1 VFLKNKVYQKTNMLD
16 FINNFDIISVVFA
29 AVLLLFF
36 VVQMVYYLY
45 FFTSVLLRNRNI
57 RKGKIILQK
66 NQPPVSVIICARNE
80 QENLKKFLPSVLEQN
95 YPNFEVIVVND
106 DSLDNTE
113 EVLSILSQ
121 KYSNL
126 YYTTIPNKVKVLS
139 PKKLAITV
147 GVKAAKN
154 ELLVFTDADCRP
166 QSSDWLALMVRNF
179 SPKTEFVL
187 GFGDYFREKTPIN
200 HLITFDTL
208 FIAMQYLGFAYRGFP
223 YMGIGRNMAYRKST
237 FFKMRGF
244 AGHLHIVSGDDDLFV
259 NSAANRENTH
269 IECVKES
276 KTLSVPKSSFSRWL
290 SQKRRHL
297 SVSPHYSAKSKRM
310 LSWEVF
316 SRGMFYTF
324 FTVLL
329 LTKNW
334 FFIIFALSL
343 FLIRFITQ
351 LIIINLTAKHLGT
364 RKFFLTIIFWEILLP
379 LISLYLSTVDKFFY
393 RKKRNYW
400 G

>member
-1 VFLKNKVYQKTNMLD
+1 MPNLLSD
-16 FINNFDIISVVFA
+16 FDIIYVVFA
-29 AVLLLFF
+29 AILLLCF
-36 VVQMVYYLY
+36 VVQMIYYGY
-45 FFTSVLLRNRNI
+45 FFTSVVNRNRNL
-57 RKGKIILQK
+57 RKGKIIVQTA
-66 NQPPVSVIICARNE
+66 QPPVSVIICARNE
-80 QENLKKFLPSVLEQN
+80 QDNLKNFLPLVLEQN

-106 DSLDNTE
+106 GSYDSTE
-113 EVLSILSQ
+113 EVLGILSQ

-126 YYTTIPNKVKVLS
+126 YYTTIPHNVKVLS
-139 PKKLAITV
+139 AKKLALTV

-166 QSSDWLALMVRNF
+166 QSSEWLALMVRNF

-187 GFGDYFREKTPIN
+187 GFGDYFREKKIIN

-237 FFKMRGF
+237 FFKKRGF

-259 NSAANRENTH
+259 NSAAKRENTQ

-276 KTLSVPKSSFSRWL
+276 KTLSVPKSSFLQWL

-297 SVSPHYSAKSKRM
+297 SVSSYYSAKSKRM
-310 LSWEVF
+310 LGWEVL
-316 SRGMFYTF
+316 SRGIFYLF
-324 FTVLL
+324 FIILL

-343 FLIRFITQ
+343 FFVRFITQ
-351 LIIINLTAKHLGT
+351 IIIINLTAKNLGT
-364 RKFFLTIIFWEILLP
+364 RKFFFTIILWEILLP
-379 LISLYLSTVDKFFY
+379 LISLYLSITNKIFY
-393 RKKRNYW
+393 KTKRNLW
-400 G
+400 

>member
-1 VFLKNKVYQKTNMLD
+1 MPDFLSSLD
-16 FINNFDIISVVFA
+16 TTSVIFA
-29 AVLLLFF
+29 TVLLLFF

-45 FFTSVLLRNRNI
+45 FFRSVALRNKKL
-57 RKGKIILQK
+57 RKGKIIVQTA
-66 NQPPVSVIICARNE
+66 QPSVSVIICAKNE
-80 QENLKKFLPSVLEQN
+80 QENLKKFLPLVLEQN

-106 DSLDNTE
+106 GSYDETE
-113 EVLSILSQ
+113 GVLNILSQ

-126 YYTTIPNKVKVLS
+126 YYTTLSNEVKMMS
-139 PKKLAITV
+139 SKKLAITV
-147 GVKAAKN
+147 GIKAAKN

-166 QSSDWLALMVRNF
+166 QSSNWLALMVRNF

-187 GFGDYFREKTPIN
+187 AFGDYFKEKTPIN
-200 HLITFDTL
+200 HLISFDTL

-244 AGHLHIVSGDDDLFV
+244 AGHLHIASGDDDLFV
-259 NSAANRENTH
+259 NSAANRENTQ
-269 IECVKES
+269 IECSTES
-276 KTLSVPKSSFSRWL
+276 KTLSVPKSSFSRWV

-297 SVSPHYSAKSKRM
+297 LVVPHYSAKSKIM
-310 LSWEVF
+310 LGWEVL
-316 SRGMFYTF
+316 SRGMFYAF
-324 FTVLL
+324 FTLLL
-329 LTKNW
+329 LTENLV
-334 FFIIFALSL
+334 FIIFALSL
-343 FLIRFITQ
+343 FFIRFVTQ

-379 LISLYLSTVDKFFY
+379 LVSLYLSTIDKLFY
-393 RKKRNYW
+393 KKKRNIW